1 MEHAAPAVFVALEH
15 SGFAAA
21 IRQSTWIYPVANVGH
36 IVALVCFAAAVAAMD
51 LRLLGFFAATA
62 PGPLIA
68 RARRFVIAAFCGLAA
83 TGFLLFSAEASHVA
97 VNPVFQI
104 KIALVVL
111 GLLNAGVFELA
122 ARRWIA
128 TLPAGAA
135 TPLPARAAGFFSLG
149 IWLAVAASGRAI
161 AYF

>member
-36 IVALVCFAAAVAAMD
+36 IVSLVCFAAAVAVMD
-51 LRLLGFFAATA
+51 LRLLGVFAGTA
-62 PGPLIA
+62 PGPLIV
-68 RARRFVIAAFCGLAA
+68 RARRFVIAAFCGLVA

-97 VNPVFQI
+97 INPVFQI

-135 TPLPARAAGFFSLG
+135 TPLPARAAGVFSLG

>member
-1 MEHAAPAVFVALEH
+1 MEHAAPTIFVALEQ
-15 SGFAAA
+15 SDFAAA
-21 IRQSTWIYPVANVGH
+21 IRQSTWIYPAANVGH
-36 IVALVCFAAAVAAMD
+36 IVSLVCFAAAVAVMD
-51 LRLLGFFAATA
+51 LRLLGVFAATA

-68 RARRFVIAAFCGLAA
+68 KTRRFVIAAFCGLAA
-83 TGFLLFSAEASHVA
+83 TGFILFSAEASHVA

-104 KIALVVL
+104 KMALVVL
-111 GLLNAGVFELA
+111 GLFNVGVFELA
-122 ARRWIA
+122 ARRWLA

-135 TPLPARAAGFFSLG
+135 TPLPARAAGFASLG

>member
-36 IVALVCFAAAVAAMD
+36 IVALVCFAAAVATMD
-51 LRLLGFFAATA
+51 LRLLGVFAGTA

-68 RARRFVIAAFCGLAA
+68 RARRFAVAAFCGLAA

-97 VNPVFQI
+97 INPVFQI
-104 KIALVVL
+104 KMALVVL

-122 ARRWIA
+122 AKRWIA
-128 TLPAGAA
+128 ALAAGAA

>member
-1 MEHAAPAVFVALEH
+1 MEHAAPAIFVALEQ

-21 IRQSTWIYPVANVGH
+21 IRQSTWIYPLANVGH
-36 IVALVCFAAAVAAMD
+36 IVALVCFAGAVAVMD
-51 LRLLGFFAATA
+51 LRLLGVFAATA
-62 PGPLIA
+62 PGVLIA
-68 RARRFVIAAFCGLAA
+68 QARRFVIAAFCGLAA

-104 KIALVVL
+104 KMALVVL
-111 GLLNAGVFELA
+111 GLLNAAVFEFA
-122 ARRWIA
+122 ARRWLA

-135 TPLPARAAGFFSLG
+135 TPLSARALGFFSLG